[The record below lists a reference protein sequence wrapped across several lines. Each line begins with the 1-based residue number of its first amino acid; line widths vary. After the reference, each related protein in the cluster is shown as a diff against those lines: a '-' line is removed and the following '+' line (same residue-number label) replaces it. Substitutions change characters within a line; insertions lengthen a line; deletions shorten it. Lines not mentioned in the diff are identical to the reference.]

1 MMNPL
6 FLLCSTLL
14 VSFNGLNAHEI
25 LPGMVAGRAGDIAGQ
40 SDFVLNLRP
49 PEESTKD
56 IEESLDA
63 TMKLED
69 VKSKVAADDFARQVE
84 AEKVAI
90 RDIVRIAFEPLVAK
104 LQAKGR

>member
-1 MMNPL
+1 
-6 FLLCSTLL
+6 
-14 VSFNGLNAHEI
+14 
-25 LPGMVAGRAGDIAGQ
+25 MVAGRAGDIAGQ

-69 VKSKVAADDFARQVE
+69 VKSKVAADDFARQKQRMAE
-84 AEKVAI
+84 AEKIAI
-90 RDIVRIAFEPLVAK
+90 RDIVRTAFEPLVAK